1 MREFGAYGPLMALTM
16 PVAFVIAAAIVQRGL
31 GRERYAVTAA
41 LFLLFGIPLLG
52 GGILFLVYGL
62 PWICF
67 DTCPPDI
74 AASISSIS
82 GPLLIALSFGAVCCG
97 TGWVLALV
105 SLARQRMWLRFS
117 LILLLLPVIILISV
131 VALSQSIQGR
141 LLPYTEDELGNW
153 VMALDY
159 VVLPVALCWPLGT
172 ILIHGLPVQQPAGSA
187 SLNPEEI
194 GQ

>member
-1 MREFGAYGPLMALTM
+1 MREFGTYGSLMALTI
-16 PVAFVIAAAIVQRGL
+16 PAAFVIALAVVQRGL
-31 GRERYAVTAA
+31 RQARYGATAA

-67 DTCPPDI
+67 DSCPPDI

-82 GPLLIALSFGAVCCG
+82 GPLLIALALGAVCCG
-97 TGWVLALV
+97 TGWVLAMLA
-105 SLARQRMWLRFS
+105 LARQRMWLRFS
-117 LILLLLPVIILISV
+117 LILLLLPLVLLISAA
-131 VALSQSIQGR
+131 ALSHSIQGR
-141 LLPYTEDELGNW
+141 LAPHTEDELSSW

-172 ILIHGLPVQQPAGSA
+172 ILIHGLPVQPPARSA
-187 SLNPEEI
+187 SLNPERI

>member
-1 MREFGAYGPLMALTM
+1 M
-16 PVAFVIAAAIVQRGL
+16 AAIVQRGL
-31 GRERYAVTAA
+31 GRERYAVTAP

-67 DTCPPDI
+67 NSCPPDI
-74 AASISSIS
+74 AASIPR
-82 GPLLIALSFGAVCCG
+82 PLLIALSLGTVCCG
-97 TGWVLALV
+97 IGWVLALV

-117 LILLLLPVIILISV
+117 LILLLLPVVLLISV
-131 VALSQSIQGR
+131 VALSQSVQGR
-141 LLPYTEDELGNW
+141 LLPHTGDELDTW
-153 VMALDY
+153 VMASDY

-172 ILIHGLPVQQPAGSA
+172 ILIHGLPVQPPARSA
-187 SLNPEEI
+187 SLNPERI